1 MTATNRPSPAET
13 HDRAIATGMQLFVL
27 VHPDACPVCA
37 MHRGQI
43 YWPDEAASLPVAGC
57 LKDECRCEYRLFDH
71 TGPSLEEMLARGIAA
86 VKAGQRQEAQEWLVN
101 LLQIDRYNEQAWL
114 WLSGAAED
122 DQDRLDCLQEVLKI
136 NPTNQFALRGL
147 AALRAKGIGP
157 PTMPSETR
165 AE

>member
-1 MTATNRPSPAET
+1 VTATNRPSPAET
-13 HDRAIATGMQLFVL
+13 RDRAIATGMQLFVL